1 MCCAR
6 VSSEAM
12 LLFRRR
18 SDGLEKVVAYTAPLT
33 VTVDDEDIPATVRVP
48 ALAVMDPDTISD

>member
-1 MCCAR
+1 M
-6 VSSEAM
+6 
-12 LLFRRR
+12 LFRRR